1 MLFRFKRLHGVYRR
15 KSLSFPQFSYACPD
29 VCSSM
34 TLIRFD
40 DVSIAYGDHP
50 LLDKACLQLEPGE
63 RVCLIGRNGAGKS
76 TLLKAAS
83 DTIQPDD
90 GHIWRKPGLKVGML
104 NQDLPVADSK
114 RVYDVVASGLE
125 EVGQLLSD
133 WHALSMNIQ
142 TDADMKKLERVQQQ
156 LEARDGWALQQRVEQ
171 TIQKLQLPADKT
183 MGELSGGWRRRVEL
197 ARALVSEPDL
207 LLLDEPTNH
216 LDIITI
222 AWLEQQLKDFRGAL
236 LFITHDR
243 SFLKALATRILEL
256 DRGQLTSWDC
266 NYETYLE
273 RKAHQLE
280 VESEQN
286 ALFDKKLAQ
295 EEAWIRQGIKARRT
309 RNEGRVRALKAL
321 REERR
326 NRREV
331 QGKADFSLES
341 AERSG
346 KMVVEALNISKGFEG
361 KPLVHDFSFTLM
373 RGDKVGLIGANGVGK
388 TTLLKM
394 LLGDLEPGAGTIRH
408 GTKMEVA
415 YFDQMRQQLD
425 LEKSVIDNVSEG
437 RERITING
445 ESRHII
451 SYLESFLFSPL
462 RARTPVKAL
471 SGGERNRLL
480 LARLFSKPANVLV
493 LDEPTNDLDVETLEL
508 LESILVDF
516 TGTVL
521 LVSHDRAFLDNVV
534 SSSLVFEGNGVV
546 REYVG
551 GFEDWLR
558 QGGSMQRL
566 AESGEIEKPA
576 DKPVKKAEESTSK
589 PAASQK
595 PAAGK
600 KLSYKL
606 QRELDGLPT
615 EIEQLEEEQQ
625 TLENQTLE
633 ADFYQ
638 KDQAEV
644 ARVLERLTE
653 IGTLIEAKMD
663 RWAELDE
670 LQNS

>member
-1 MLFRFKRLHGVYRR
+1 MLFRLAAFAWRLSSQIVILS
-15 KSLSFPQFSYACPD
+15 SLSDTFLN
-29 VCSSM
+29 VRSSM
-34 TLIRFD
+34 ILIRFD
-40 DVSIAYGDHP
+40 DVSIAYGDRP
-50 LLDKACLQLEPGE
+50 LLDKACLQLAPGE

-76 TLLKAAS
+76 TLLKLAS
-83 DTIQPDD
+83 ETIQPDD
-90 GHIWRKPGLKVGML
+90 GCIWRKPGLRAGML

-125 EVGQLLSD
+125 TVGQLLAD
-133 WHALSMNIQ
+133 WHDLSVNIQ
-142 TDADMKKLERVQQQ
+142 TDTDMKKLERVQDQ
-156 LEARDGWALQQRVEQ
+156 LEALDGWTLQQRVEQ
-171 TIQKLQLPADKT
+171 IIQKLQLPADKI

-243 SFLKALATRILEL
+243 TFLKALATRILEL
-256 DRGQLTSWDC
+256 DRGRLTSWDC
-266 NYETYLE
+266 NYETCLE

-280 VESEQN
+280 VEAEQN
-286 ALFDKKLAQ
+286 ALFDKKLAR
-295 EEAWIRQGIKARRT
+295 EEVWIRQGIKARRT

-321 REERR
+321 REERLARR
-326 NRREV
+326 NV
-331 QGKADFSLES
+331 QGKATFSLDA

-346 KMVVEALNISKGFEG
+346 KLVVEAQNISMGFDG
-361 KPLVHDFSFTLM
+361 KLLVHDFSFTLM

-388 TTLLKM
+388 TTLLKI
-394 LLGDLEPGAGTIRH
+394 LLGDLEPDTGTVRH
-408 GTKMEVA
+408 GTRLEVA
-415 YFDQMRQQLD
+415 YFDQMREQLE
-425 LEKSVIDNVSEG
+425 LEKSVIDNVAEG
-437 RERITING
+437 RERVSING

-451 SYLESFLFSPL
+451 SYLESFLFSPQ
-462 RARTPVKAL
+462 RARTPAKAL

-516 TGTVL
+516 SGTVL

-558 QGGSMQRL
+558 QGGSIQRL
-566 AESGEIEKPA
+566 AESGEKILKPTEA
-576 DKPVKKAEESTSK
+576 QTARATVSSVQPKPVS
-589 PAASQK
+589 
-595 PAAGK
+595 GK
-600 KLSYKL
+600 RLSYKL
-606 QRELDGLPT
+606 QRELDSLPT
-615 EIEQLEEEQQ
+615 EIEQLEAEQQ
-625 TLENQTLE
+625 ALEKLTAE
-633 ADFYQ
+633 TDFYQ
-638 KDQAEV
+638 KNQEEV
-644 ARVLERLTE
+644 ARVLRRLTDL
-653 IGTLIEAKMD
+653 TDAIEEKMD
-663 RWAELDE
+663 RWAELE
-670 LQNS
+670 EQKNG

>member
-1 MLFRFKRLHGVYRR
+1 
-15 KSLSFPQFSYACPD
+15 
-29 VCSSM
+29 M

-83 DTIQPDD
+83 ETIQPDD
-90 GHIWRKPGLKVGML
+90 GHIWRKPSLKIGML
-104 NQDLPVADSK
+104 NQDLPIADNK

-125 EVGQLLSD
+125 TAGQLLAD
-133 WHALSMNIQ
+133 WHELSMNIE
-142 TDADMKKLERVQQQ
+142 TDADMKKLERVQSQ
-156 LEARDGWALQQRVEQ
+156 LESMNGWALQRRVEQ
-171 TIQKLQLPADKT
+171 TIQNLQLLGDKS

-222 AWLEQQLKDFRGAL
+222 AWLEQQLKDFRGGI

-280 VESEQN
+280 VEAEHN

-295 EEAWIRQGIKARRT
+295 EEVWVRQGIKARRT

-321 REERR
+321 REERLERR
-326 NRREV
+326 NV
-331 QGKADFSLES
+331 QGKATFSLGA

-346 KMVVEALNISKGFEG
+346 KLVVEVQNISKGFSG
-361 KPLVHDFSFTLM
+361 QPLVHDFSFALM

-394 LLGDLEPGAGTIRH
+394 LLGEMQPDSGTIRH

-425 LEKSVIDNVSEG
+425 LEKSVIDNVAEG
-437 RERITING
+437 RDQITIDG
-445 ESRHII
+445 QSRHII
-451 SYLESFLFSPL
+451 SYLESFLFSPK

-516 TGTVL
+516 PGTVL

-551 GFEDWLR
+551 GFADWLR
-558 QGGSMQRL
+558 QGGSMQCL
-566 AESGEIEKPA
+566 AESGAQVFTSAEKQA
-576 DKPVKKAEESTSK
+576 DKQTVATDTSVQSK
-589 PAASQK
+589 PVQ
-595 PAAGK
+595 GK

-606 QRELDGLPT
+606 QRELDNLPA
-615 EIEQLEEEQQ
+615 EIDK
-625 TLENQTLE
+625 LE
-633 ADFYQ
+633 AELQALEGLTAEAGFYQ
-638 KDQAEV
+638 KDQEDVSRA
-644 ARVLERLTE
+644 LQRLTDL
-653 IGTLIEAKMD
+653 GRLIETKMD
-663 RWAELDE
+663 RWAKLEDMK
-670 LQNS
+670 NG

>member
-1 MLFRFKRLHGVYRR
+1 
-15 KSLSFPQFSYACPD
+15 
-29 VCSSM
+29 M

-125 EVGQLLSD
+125 TVGQLLAD
-133 WHALSMNIQ
+133 WHELSMNIQ
-142 TDADMKKLERVQQQ
+142 TDADMKKLERVQSQ
-156 LEARDGWALQQRVEQ
+156 LEAMDGWALQQRVEQ

-197 ARALVSEPDL
+197 AGALVSEPDL

-280 VESEQN
+280 VEAEQN

-295 EEAWIRQGIKARRT
+295 EEVWIRQGIKARRT

-321 REERR
+321 REERLARR
-326 NRREV
+326 NV
-331 QGKADFSLES
+331 QGKATFSLDA

-346 KMVVEALNISKGFEG
+346 KLVVEAQNISKGFEG

-425 LEKSVIDNVSEG
+425 LEKSVIDNVAEG

-451 SYLESFLFSPL
+451 SYLESFLFSPQ

-516 TGTVL
+516 PGTVL

-566 AESGEIEKPA
+566 VESGEKVLKPTETQTAKATVAPAQAKPA
-576 DKPVKKAEESTSK
+576 S
-589 PAASQK
+589 
-595 PAAGK
+595 GK

-606 QRELDGLPT
+606 QRELDGLPA

-625 TLENQTLE
+625 TLEKLTAE
-633 ADFYQ
+633 AGFYQ
-638 KDQAEV
+638 KDQEEV
-644 ARVLERLTE
+644 SQVLQRLTDLA
-653 IGTLIEAKMD
+653 GLIEEKMD
-663 RWAELDE
+663 RWAELEE
-670 LQNS
+670 LKNG

>member
-1 MLFRFKRLHGVYRR
+1 
-15 KSLSFPQFSYACPD
+15 
-29 VCSSM
+29 M

-50 LLDKACLQLEPGE
+50 LLDRAFLQLEPGE

-83 DTIQPDD
+83 EIIQPDD

-104 NQDLPVADSK
+104 NQDLPIANNQ

-125 EVGQLLSD
+125 TVGQLLAD
-133 WHALSMNIQ
+133 WHELSMNIQ
-142 TDADMKKLERVQQQ
+142 TDADMKKLERVQSQ
-156 LEARDGWALQQRVEQ
+156 LEALDGWALQQRIEQ
-171 TIQKLQLPADKT
+171 TIQKLQLLPDKT

-197 ARALVSEPDL
+197 ARALVGDPNL

-256 DRGQLTSWDC
+256 DRGQLTSWEC

-273 RKAHQLE
+273 RKAHQLD
-280 VESEQN
+280 VEADQN
-286 ALFDKKLAQ
+286 ALFDKRLAQ
-295 EEAWIRQGIKARRT
+295 EEVWVRQGIKARRT
-309 RNEGRVRALKAL
+309 RNEGRVRALKTL
-321 REERR
+321 REERLVRR
-326 NRREV
+326 NI
-331 QGKADFSLES
+331 QGKATFSLDA

-346 KMVVEALNISKGFEG
+346 KLVMEVQNISKEFEG
-361 KPLVHDFSFTLM
+361 KPLIHDFSFALM

-388 TTLLKM
+388 TTLLKI
-394 LLGDLEPGAGTIRH
+394 LLGDLQPDTGAIRH

-415 YFDQMRQQLD
+415 YFDQMRQQLE
-425 LEKSVIDNVSEG
+425 LEKSVIDNVAEG

-445 ESRHII
+445 DSRHII
-451 SYLESFLFSPL
+451 SYLESFLFSPQ

-516 TGTVL
+516 PGTVL

-534 SSSLVFEGNGVV
+534 SSSLVFEGDGVV

-558 QGGSMQRL
+558 QGGSVQRL
-566 AESGEIEKPA
+566 AESGENLLKSAKMPPQKETVTTDTPA
-576 DKPVKKAEESTSK
+576 PPKSAQE
-589 PAASQK
+589 
-595 PAAGK
+595 K

-606 QRELDGLPT
+606 QRELDNLSS
-615 EIEQLEEEQQ
+615 EIDQLEEEQL
-625 TLENQTLE
+625 TLERLTTE

-638 KDQAEV
+638 KDQDKV
-644 ARVLERLTE
+644 SQVLQRLTDIDDLLE
-653 IGTLIEAKMD
+653 EKMN
-663 RWAELDE
+663 RWAELEE
-670 LQNS
+670 LKNG

>member
-1 MLFRFKRLHGVYRR
+1 
-15 KSLSFPQFSYACPD
+15 
-29 VCSSM
+29 M

-104 NQDLPVADSK
+104 NQDLPVAGSK

-280 VESEQN
+280 VEAEQN

-326 NRREV
+326 SRREV

-346 KMVVEALNISKGFEG
+346 KLVVEALNISKGFEG
-361 KPLVHDFSFTLM
+361 KPLVHDFSFALM

-451 SYLESFLFSPL
+451 SYLESFLFSPQ

-606 QRELDGLPT
+606 QRELDGLPA

-633 ADFYQ
+633 ANFYQ

-653 IGTLIEAKMD
+653 LGTLIEEKMD

>member
-1 MLFRFKRLHGVYRR
+1 
-15 KSLSFPQFSYACPD
+15 
-29 VCSSM
+29 M

-83 DTIQPDD
+83 ETIQPDD
-90 GHIWRKPGLKVGML
+90 GHIWRKPSLKIGML
-104 NQDLPVADSK
+104 NQDLPIADNK

-125 EVGQLLSD
+125 TAGQLLAD
-133 WHALSMNIQ
+133 WHELSMNIE
-142 TDADMKKLERVQQQ
+142 TDADMKKLERVQSQ
-156 LEARDGWALQQRVEQ
+156 LESMNGWALQRRVEQ
-171 TIQKLQLPADKT
+171 TIQNLQLLGDKS

-222 AWLEQQLKDFRGAL
+222 AWLEQQLKDFRGGI

-280 VESEQN
+280 VEAEHN

-295 EEAWIRQGIKARRT
+295 EEVWVRQGIKARRT

-321 REERR
+321 REERLERR
-326 NRREV
+326 NV
-331 QGKADFSLES
+331 QGKATFSLGA

-346 KMVVEALNISKGFEG
+346 KLVVEVQNISKGFSG
-361 KPLVHDFSFTLM
+361 QSLVHDFSFALM

-388 TTLLKM
+388 TTLLKI
-394 LLGDLEPGAGTIRH
+394 LLGEMQPDSGTIRH
-408 GTKMEVA
+408 GTKMEAA

-425 LEKSVIDNVSEG
+425 LEKSVIDNVAEG
-437 RERITING
+437 RDQITIDG
-445 ESRHII
+445 QSRHII
-451 SYLESFLFSPL
+451 SYLESFLFSPK

-516 TGTVL
+516 PGTVL

-551 GFEDWLR
+551 GFADWLR
-558 QGGSMQRL
+558 QGGSMQCL
-566 AESGEIEKPA
+566 AESGAQVLTSAEKQA
-576 DKPVKKAEESTSK
+576 DKKTVATDTSVQSK
-589 PAASQK
+589 PVQ
-595 PAAGK
+595 GK

-606 QRELDGLPT
+606 QRELDNLPA
-615 EIEQLEEEQQ
+615 EIDK
-625 TLENQTLE
+625 LE
-633 ADFYQ
+633 AELQALEGLTAEAGFYQ
-638 KDQAEV
+638 KDQDDVSRA
-644 ARVLERLTE
+644 LQRLTVL
-653 IGTLIEAKMD
+653 GHLIETKMD
-663 RWAELDE
+663 RWAKLEDMK
-670 LQNS
+670 NG